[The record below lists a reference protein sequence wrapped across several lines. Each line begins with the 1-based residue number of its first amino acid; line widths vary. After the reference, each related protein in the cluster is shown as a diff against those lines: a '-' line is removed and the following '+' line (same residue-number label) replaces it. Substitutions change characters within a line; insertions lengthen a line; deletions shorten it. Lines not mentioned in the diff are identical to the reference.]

1 MQKTPFLHLKTR
13 KSTLLYAHF
22 GRRAG
27 RLRAQMPDLRGVRC
41 GAHADALSEADDLC
55 AKRP

>member
-13 KSTLLYAHF
+13 KSTLLYVHF
-22 GRRAG
+22 GLSAG
-27 RLRAQMPDLRGVRC
+27 RLRAQMPDMHGVRC